1 MGREVRRI
9 GNYLSSSHLLYFGFC
24 LACLLFLR
32 LLYVV
37 DLQRAKEPITIE
49 EERKKEKTQKKEQL
63 SSNPSLL
70 GPKGDEIK
78 GSEVDYDLKFGERGA
93 GAVRDR
99 SSDSRSSSARM
110 SINDAL
116 QDKDSSVTGNS
127 HYNGEH
133 FILSLSD
140 DEFQTLTFDQ
150 LMAPYGESDG
160 GPSCSGDFG
169 NQLVNRWRDAKKE
182 YCQR

>member
-1 MGREVRRI
+1 MTEEMPDTTDRR
-9 GNYLSSSHLLYFGFC
+9 ND
-24 LACLLFLR
+24 R
-32 LLYVV
+32 NN
-37 DLQRAKEPITIE
+37 DRIT
-49 EERKKEKTQKKEQL
+49 
-63 SSNPSLL
+63 
-70 GPKGDEIK
+70 
-78 GSEVDYDLKFGERGA
+78 
-93 GAVRDR
+93 DR
-99 SSDSRSSSARM
+99 SNDSRSSSARM

-140 DEFQTLTFDQ
+140 DELQTLTFDQ